1 METIITILTLAG
13 FASMIF
19 RGKLIYKNNLVD
31 QVDNSSLVDSSSLL
45 DSSSLVDSSLIGVIN
60 EGAALDL
67 GSVESRLKVII
78 DNFFSEINVNPQFVE
93 QRNTSKWVTDLSEMI
108 STGNLSPEHT
118 EAALKALKEVCL
130 LLP

>member
-67 GSVESRLKVII
+67 G
-78 DNFFSEINVNPQFVE
+78 
-93 QRNTSKWVTDLSEMI
+93 
-108 STGNLSPEHT
+108 
-118 EAALKALKEVCL
+118 C
-130 LLP
+130 